1 MSGQG
6 KFRRAFA
13 PSVVTLAVVLSAC
26 SADTTDQRGGGADTG
41 DPTAG
46 GVLTIGLYQ
55 EPDNLNPYLAVQT
68 ASRLVRELTI
78 EGLVDAGPGDEYV
91 PGLVEEVPTLENG
104 GISED
109 GKTITY
115 RLREGLTWSDEHPLT
130 SADVKFTWQTIME
143 PGNAVNSRTG
153 YELIDSIETPDDRT
167 VVVTFSELYAPA
179 LSLFSI
185 NAGIL
190 PAHVLEGQSL
200 ADADYNRTPEGTGPF
215 VVSEWKSGDSI
226 ILDRNPNYRE
236 AGRPYLDQ
244 VVFRLV
250 PSREVG
256 IARLRAGEVD
266 VLWDLIETQIPEFEQ
281 MEGVTLQSTP
291 TTNVEYLGLNTDNPI
306 LSDVRVRQAIAAAI
320 DRQPIVEDLLYGK
333 TEVATSPIGM
343 GWAAPE
349 GLEVPA
355 YDPEVSARLLEE
367 AGWSDEDGDGVRE
380 KDGQRLELRITTPTG
395 SQTRDLTQQLL
406 QQQLAEVGIELT
418 IANAPAANIF
428 GNWAENGLL
437 KRGDFDIVEDTWGAD
452 FDPADFLATL
462 FTSDQIPTEDNGGEG
477 WNFFRLSDPE
487 LDRAIAAGS
496 STIDQEERAAAY
508 RVAVERIAESA
519 VYIPLYRRAELN
531 AFSSAVQGYEVN
543 SWDEFTWNAKDWWLN
558 R

>member
-1 MSGQG
+1 MPILGRSL
-6 KFRRAFA
+6 
-13 PSVVTLAVVLSAC
+13 LASTAAVALLTTAC
-26 SADTTDQRGGGADTG
+26 SPGADDESGSGTAGGGE
-41 DPTAG
+41 PREG
-46 GVLTIGLYQ
+46 GVLTVGLYQ

-91 PGLVEEVPTLENG
+91 PGLAAEVPTKENG

-115 RLREGLTWSDEHPLT
+115 RLQEGITWSDEHPFT
-130 SADVKFTWQTIME
+130 SADVKYTWEAIME

-153 YELIDSIETPDDRT
+153 YELIDSIETPDDT
-167 VVVTFSELYAPA
+167 TLVVTFGELYAPA

-185 NAGIL
+185 SAGVL
-190 PAHVLEGQSL
+190 PAHALEGEAL
-200 ADADYNRTPEGTGPF
+200 AEADYNRTPEGTGPF

-226 ILDRNPNYRE
+226 VLDRNPNYRE
-236 AGRPYLDQ
+236 EGRPYLDQ
-244 VVFRLV
+244 IVFRLV

-281 MEGVTLQSTP
+281 MTGVTLQSTP
-291 TTNVEYLGLNTDNPI
+291 TTNVEYLGLNTENPI

-320 DRQPIVEDLLYGK
+320 DRQPIVDDLLYGK

-349 GLEVPA
+349 GLDVPE
-355 YDPEVSARLLEE
+355 YDPQESARLLDA
-367 AGWSDEDGDGVRE
+367 AGWADTDGDGVRD
-380 KDGQRLELRITTPTG
+380 KDGQPLELRITTPTG

-406 QQQLAEVGIELT
+406 QQQLADVGITLT

-462 FTSDQIPTEDNGGEG
+462 FTSDQIPTEANGGEG
-477 WNFFRLSDPE
+477 WNFFRLKDPE
-487 LDRAIAAGS
+487 LDAAVVAGR
-496 STIDQEERAAAY
+496 STIDQDERAAAY
-508 RVAVERIAESA
+508 RVATERIAESS

-531 AFSSAVQGYEVN
+531 AFSDAVQGYEVN